1 MTRKWILPLALLVLL
16 LTVAVPKMAAHNAQV
31 QDHRSAAPVVLPVYG
46 HLNYFAGR
54 TDNLLTLQL
63 ISGLDA
69 LDPARLQVDFPE
81 EKLLSATVLDCIPVY
96 THNGYALWTLNLR
109 VELSPAVQRCVVN
122 QVTINGET
130 HNMGNL
136 DLEVL
141 PQSNPSAVDYLSLC
155 NNQVMLSGR
164 GLQNY
169 HLTVRNRTRFP
180 MTLTQVSDPS
190 YGGTPLELQL
200 NGQPVAP
207 ELPLPLAPGD
217 CLDITLA
224 LSRWPDS
231 GQTGCAAYCVY
242 PTLRYDY
249 LGHGYALPMLPCFSD
264 LSLSKEA
271 FVALCGTYLA
281 RDTAH
286 IA

>member
-1 MTRKWILPLALLVLL
+1 MVAMVMLSLRPLIKLFTVDCATPLMLESLLMDSPRWSHSWKIRC
-16 LTVAVPKMAAHNAQV
+16 LT
-31 QDHRSAAPVVLPVYG
+31 
-46 HLNYFAGR
+46 
-54 TDNLLTLQL
+54 
-63 ISGLDA
+63 
-69 LDPARLQVDFPE
+69 
-81 EKLLSATVLDCIPVY
+81 
-96 THNGYALWTLNLR
+96 
-109 VELSPAVQRCVVN
+109 
-122 QVTINGET
+122 
-130 HNMGNL
+130 
-136 DLEVL
+136 
-141 PQSNPSAVDYLSLC
+141 DYLSLC

-231 GQTGCAAYCVY
+231 GQTGCVAYCVS
-242 PTLRYDY
+242 PTLRYVY
-249 LGHGYALPMLPCFSD
+249 LGL
-264 LSLSKEA
+264 
-271 FVALCGTYLA
+271 V
-281 RDTAH
+281 
-286 IA
+286 